1 MSFGGL
7 GRLFGG
13 NPAPSEEDVGA
24 KRILAGVAA
33 GGGRFERLVLT
44 SNRRVMASVVDRGR
58 TLRMSRALADA
69 PDDILRALGRA
80 LTARTSAARA
90 TGRDEV
96 RSFLASVAPMADA
109 DRPHRPRRTKPADR
123 PHIERLRTEFDRVND
138 LYFGGRLPRVE
149 LRLSGRMRRRNGHFS
164 TDPLEIAISRRLL
177 EAAAEGEAERT
188 LRHEM
193 IHLWQWFEGL
203 KPGHGSDFRRW
214 ARRLDIHPR
223 ATRDVSW
230 TEAA

>member
-1 MSFGGL
+1 M
-7 GRLFGG
+7 
-13 NPAPSEEDVGA
+13 PAQSEADVESA
-24 KRILAGVAA
+24 RILAGVAA
-33 GGGRFERLVLT
+33 GGARFERLVLT

-58 TLRMSRALADA
+58 TLRMSRTLADA
-69 PDDILRALGRA
+69 PGDVLIALGRA
-80 LTARTSAARA
+80 LSARTSAARA
-90 TGRDEV
+90 RGRDKV
-96 RSFLASVAPMADA
+96 RSYLASAAPTAPA
-109 DRPHRPRRTKPADR
+109 VRPHRPRRTRPADR
-123 PHIERLRTEFDRVND
+123 PHIDRLRAEFDRVNE

-177 EAAAEGEAERT
+177 EAAVDGEAERT

-193 IHLWQWFEGL
+193 IHLWQWVEGL

-223 ATRDVSW
+223 ATRDVCW